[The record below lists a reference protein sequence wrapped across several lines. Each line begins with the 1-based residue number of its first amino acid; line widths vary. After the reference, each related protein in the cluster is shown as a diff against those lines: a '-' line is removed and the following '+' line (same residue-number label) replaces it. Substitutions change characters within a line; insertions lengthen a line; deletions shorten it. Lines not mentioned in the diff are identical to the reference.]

1 MKARLF
7 VAVLSVLL
15 LSSLPSL
22 AQTGSDDQPPFDV
35 FAGFSHSSNFGTGLN
50 GWILAGNYSLNNSW
64 LGVEGEISGHYGS
77 EDLSALPI
85 LIPGAPSSVDNSLHN
100 FDFGP
105 RITWRAPDQPFN
117 AFGHVLFGASHANI
131 SASGISTS
139 DTAFSWVLG
148 GGGDYNFNANWA
160 ARAQLDLL
168 HTNFFSNGES
178 HSRFSIGLVYRLGT
192 PQ

>member
-7 VAVLSVLL
+7 VAILSVLL
-15 LSSLPSL
+15 LTSLPSF
-22 AQTGSDDQPPFDV
+22 AQTGSDDQPPLDV

-50 GWILAGNYSLNNSW
+50 GWILSGNYSVNNSW

-77 EDLSALPI
+77 ENLSALPI

-105 RITWRAPDQPFN
+105 RITWRAPDQPFK
-117 AFGHVLFGASHANI
+117 AFGHILFGASHAKI
-131 SASGISTS
+131 SASGISQS

-168 HTNFFSNGES
+168 RTDFFSNGAS
-178 HSRFSIGLVYRLGT
+178 HPRFSIGLVYRLGT
-192 PQ
+192 PR